1 MNRGFMERDI
11 ITITNDKN
19 ENIEYELV
27 TIIENEK
34 TNIKYL
40 VYKDI
45 DDNDDSDEVDLYISR
60 SFIEDGEEIIEDIED
75 EKEWN
80 QVTKILDEM
89 FEELEK

>member
-1 MNRGFMERDI
+1 MERDI

>member
-1 MNRGFMERDI
+1 MERDI

-60 SFIEDGEEIIEDIED
+60 TFIEDGEEIIEDIED

>member
-1 MNRGFMERDI
+1 MERDI

-45 DDNDDSDEVDLYISR
+45 EDNEESDEVDLYISR
-60 SFIEDGEEIIEDIED
+60 SFVEDGKEIIEDIED

-80 QVTKILDEM
+80 QVAKILDGM
-89 FEELEK
+89 FAELEK